1 MTKMILSLILI
12 FFALCFSVLSGQE
25 SAPRRHDFSDGN
37 ILKKE
42 WHLRGKQ
49 FGVPLTRFYVKKS
62 DSACD
67 RQVLVLET
75 NSSSGVIITRVPPEV
90 WQKYPVMRWR
100 WRILKKVSFSQK
112 ELDDQAAVIYF
123 GDGTT
128 LRQNMMGYSWES
140 LSALENVS
148 KLQYGMG
155 TRNVYRICMRNKNAE
170 LSKWYEEERNVVE
183 DFKKAF
189 GRMPK
194 GLCALTIGA
203 NSQYSKSKTLVE
215 IDFVEFCE
223 KKKGVASSEEQ
234 HVNIAERRIEK

>member
-1 MTKMILSLILI
+1 MVSSIL
-12 FFALCFSVLSGQE
+12 FSVLSGQE
-25 SAPRRHDFSDGN
+25 RAPRRHDFSDGTV
-37 ILKKE
+37 LKKE

-49 FGVPLTRFYVKKS
+49 FGIPLTRFYVAKS
-62 DSACD
+62 DTAGD
-67 RQVLVLET
+67 HQVLTLET

-100 WRILKKVSFSQK
+100 WRILKKVSFDKK

-128 LRQNMMGYSWES
+128 LRQNMLGYSWENFS
-140 LSALENVS
+140 VLGNVS
-148 KLQYGMG
+148 KIQYGMG
-155 TRNVYRICMRNKNAE
+155 TRNVYRICMRNKKAE

-189 GRMPK
+189 GRMPR
-194 GLCALTIGA
+194 GLCGLTIGA

-223 KKKGVASSEEQ
+223 KKKSVASSGEQ
-234 HVNIAERRIEK
+234 QVNIAERRIEK